1 MNWGALFFLL
11 WLLIQVNVVL
21 ASDPVSLRL
30 RQARTVLP
38 TLHVYFDVLDTD
50 GQSVREVRLNQM
62 SATVG
67 EHRTTVEEVQRLEQ
81 TNEGIAYIFLVDISK
96 SLTNEQFQ
104 QVRIA
109 LKDWAQASSEKDRV
123 ALITFGARV
132 KVIQDF
138 TAAKPHLQEQ
148 IENLHPTDDQTQLH
162 QGLLRAM
169 ELANRADAD
178 LPRYRVIVTLSDGK
192 EDYPGGVTRQEVLD
206 RMQEDRV
213 PIYALGL
220 TSRGTPV
227 KNKEKDKAALE
238 TLGAFARTSGGEYLE
253 VGPDRLETSYDAI
266 RERIRQVFVA
276 RLTCSECPTDS
287 QARRVQVSYSDGT
300 KILPDGLTVRV
311 LPQTKVTS
319 STDTRPP
326 VESVQPVSPPSIK
339 LTSETK
345 SAALFWIYGG
355 AVALILSLVVGAF
368 RFFRQEE
375 SAMEDQR
382 LGKTSTHSQT
392 VTDSRTSAQPAKG
405 VPIRLTVIGRQ
416 DSPQRYE
423 VDLFDQVLIGRSEQ
437 DCRVTL
443 LEDGEV
449 SARHCAL
456 VREQEHIFVQDLDSK
471 SGTMVNGV
479 PITGKH
485 RLQDDDLISIGKTS
499 LRFSVT
505 DERAL

>member
-1 MNWGALFFLL
+1 
-11 WLLIQVNVVL
+11 
-21 ASDPVSLRL
+21 
-30 RQARTVLP
+30 
-38 TLHVYFDVLDTD
+38 
-50 GQSVREVRLNQM
+50 
-62 SATVG
+62 
-67 EHRTTVEEVQRLEQ
+67 
-81 TNEGIAYIFLVDISK
+81 
-96 SLTNEQFQ
+96 
-104 QVRIA
+104 
-109 LKDWAQASSEKDRV
+109 
-123 ALITFGARV
+123 
-132 KVIQDF
+132 
-138 TAAKPHLQEQ
+138 
-148 IENLHPTDDQTQLH
+148 
-162 QGLLRAM
+162 
-169 ELANRADAD
+169 
-178 LPRYRVIVTLSDGK
+178 
-192 EDYPGGVTRQEVLD
+192 
-206 RMQEDRV
+206 
-213 PIYALGL
+213 
-220 TSRGTPV
+220 
-227 KNKEKDKAALE
+227 
-238 TLGAFARTSGGEYLE
+238 
-253 VGPDRLETSYDAI
+253 
-266 RERIRQVFVA
+266 
-276 RLTCSECPTDS
+276 
-287 QARRVQVSYSDGT
+287 
-300 KILPDGLTVRV
+300 
-311 LPQTKVTS
+311 
-319 STDTRPP
+319 
-326 VESVQPVSPPSIK
+326 
-339 LTSETK
+339 
-345 SAALFWIYGG
+345 
-355 AVALILSLVVGAF
+355 VVGAF